1 MKLIKLAFEISLP
14 IDRYDHIYEKT
25 WATPFK
31 NKYFQVNAYQRNG
44 LINFYMDWSIKE
56 DHAGFML
63 EFDFLGFGASICLYD
78 CRHWDYENDKF
89 HPVLWE
95 AK

>member
-1 MKLIKLAFEISLP
+1 MNLIKLSFEISLP
-14 IDRYDHIYEKT
+14 IDRWDHIYEKT

-31 NKYFQVNAYQRNG
+31 HKYFQVNTYQRNS
-44 LINFYMDWSIKE
+44 LISFYVDWSIKE

-78 CRHWDYENDKF
+78 CRHWDDENDK
-89 HPVLWE
+89 WCGT
-95 AK
+95 

>member
-1 MKLIKLAFEISLP
+1 MNLIKLAFEISLP

-31 NKYFQVNAYQRNG
+31 NKYVQVNAYQRNG
-44 LINFYMDWSIKE
+44 LFNFYMEWSIKE

-78 CRHWDYENDKF
+78 CRHWDYENDC
-89 HPVLWE
+89 WE
-95 AK
+95 AQK